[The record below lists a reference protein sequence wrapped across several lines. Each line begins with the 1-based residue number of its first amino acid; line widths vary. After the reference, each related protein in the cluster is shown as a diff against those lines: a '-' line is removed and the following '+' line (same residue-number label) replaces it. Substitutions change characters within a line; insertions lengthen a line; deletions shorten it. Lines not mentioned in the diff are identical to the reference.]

1 MKRSFLIVFLILL
14 FTSLINTFTAYAK
27 EDYLV
32 YSDKISAQQG
42 ETVTV
47 PLKISGNKGLM
58 GFRITVK
65 YPDSVMK
72 LTDVSSGSLTNDG
85 LFNTTVTSYEGL
97 KGEFDILW
105 SDSKEVE
112 EDGTLA
118 VLTYQ
123 IKPTA
128 DNGKYDISLNYSKD
142 DTFNGKYEDASLKCS
157 PIKITVGKEEKT
169 TKAENKTE
177 ASIKS
182 NNDNLKAV
190 SDDYLVSSVNEIT
203 HSFGKSDIEL
213 LNESEQKAAV
223 EYVNNRVET
232 YDENA
237 KKYSNFEELKNDYY
251 KAVNNEAVRRV
262 LESTDDSV
270 IAAAKNEV
278 LKEYGASSFKEIPK
292 ENKKE
297 ANEKMLQKLKDSGA
311 DLSGFE
317 NITDEETAAEKLDE
331 IVSQSEQRNKETI
344 DIATNKNNGKK
355 SEIIISVVAVSA
367 IVLAIVFLAVL
378 FKKRR

>member
-128 DNGKYDISLNYSKD
+128 DNG
-142 DTFNGKYEDASLKCS
+142 
-157 PIKITVGKEEKT
+157 
-169 TKAENKTE
+169 
-177 ASIKS
+177 
-182 NNDNLKAV
+182 
-190 SDDYLVSSVNEIT
+190 
-203 HSFGKSDIEL
+203 
-213 LNESEQKAAV
+213 
-223 EYVNNRVET
+223 
-232 YDENA
+232 
-237 KKYSNFEELKNDYY
+237 
-251 KAVNNEAVRRV
+251 
-262 LESTDDSV
+262 
-270 IAAAKNEV
+270 
-278 LKEYGASSFKEIPK
+278 
-292 ENKKE
+292 
-297 ANEKMLQKLKDSGA
+297 
-311 DLSGFE
+311 
-317 NITDEETAAEKLDE
+317 
-331 IVSQSEQRNKETI
+331 
-344 DIATNKNNGKK
+344 
-355 SEIIISVVAVSA
+355 
-367 IVLAIVFLAVL
+367 
-378 FKKRR
+378 